1 MIMKKIFLIIGMILC
16 CGTGF
21 AQNKGFEKAIEANGG
36 IGLDE
41 HTNYSFGV
49 NFIGGY
55 RINEAFFIG
64 AGLGYSYIDGLYY
77 KSYEYLGSIKE
88 SYHYNSYD
96 ARNNVQAFAR
106 AKYNLTK
113 SNISPFLLIDLGG
126 TFGLTSNE
134 IKMANGFMY
143 EPAFGVDFKTK
154 NEQTIYVMLGYKG
167 TQYQYKY
174 FNTTYGDS
182 GVELQK
188 GNAGTFCIHLGFK
201 F

>member
-1 MIMKKIFLIIGMILC
+1 MKKICLIIGMILC

-21 AQNKGFEKAIEANGG
+21 AQDKGFEKAIEVNGG
-36 IGLDE
+36 VGLDDCI
-41 HTNYSFGV
+41 NYTFGA

-55 RINEAFFIG
+55 RISPSFFVG
-64 AGLGYSYIDGLYY
+64 AGLGYTYIDGLYY
-77 KSYEYLGSIKE
+77 KSYEYINKGE
-88 SYHYNSYD
+88 SLSYNSIE
-96 ARNNVQAFAR
+96 ARSNLQAFVR

-113 SNISPFLLIDLGG
+113 SNVSPFLLVDLGG
-126 TFGLTSNE
+126 TFGLTSNK

-143 EPAFGVDFKTK
+143 EPAFGVDFKIK

-188 GNAGTFCIHLGFK
+188 KTAGTFCIHLGFK